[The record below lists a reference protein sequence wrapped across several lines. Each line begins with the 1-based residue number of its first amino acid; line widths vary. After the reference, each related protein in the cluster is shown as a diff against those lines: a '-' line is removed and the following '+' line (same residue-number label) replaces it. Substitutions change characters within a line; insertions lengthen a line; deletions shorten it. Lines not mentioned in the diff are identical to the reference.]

1 MKNERV
7 VAIKTDANYA
17 WVAVLDPASGKRGRY
32 TVYRCY
38 RWDDKRVEVVGRELD
53 LEAACNL
60 VGKRVRDDG
69 APKQGFDHE
78 CDWRTAALKLARCVV
93 WTLQTGGKL
102 GMGTGMVMKV
112 VDGKKTVERW
122 DKDFVEALAF
132 IGIEV
137 SDPKPKKRSPPSP
150 KKPTKRTRRHER
162 K

>member
-1 MKNERV
+1 MKNEAV
-7 VAIKTDANYA
+7 VALKSDANCA

-38 RWDDKRVEVVGRELD
+38 RWDDKRAVVVGRELD
-53 LEAACNL
+53 LEAARKL
-60 VGKRVRDDG
+60 AGKQAPDDG
-69 APKQGFDHE
+69 APKQDFDHE
-78 CDWRTAALKLARCVV
+78 CDWRTAALKLARCVA

-137 SDPKPKKRSPPSP
+137 SDPKPKKRSRS
-150 KKPTKRTRRHER
+150 R
-162 K
+162 